1 MTVEINGKRYV
12 ERWEYYDLDT
22 TKRKLEEEN
31 WKLKLHIEA
40 KDKAYTTLLKEYE
53 EYRYNVQKIFKKYE
67 EQEKNWLDDLDNV
80 IMNR

>member
-1 MTVEINGKRYV
+1 MVRLVEMIYTEEDMNELRNKIK
-12 ERWEYYDLDT
+12 E
-22 TKRKLEEEN
+22 LEEEN

-67 EQEKNWLDDLDNV
+67 EQEKNWLNDLDNV